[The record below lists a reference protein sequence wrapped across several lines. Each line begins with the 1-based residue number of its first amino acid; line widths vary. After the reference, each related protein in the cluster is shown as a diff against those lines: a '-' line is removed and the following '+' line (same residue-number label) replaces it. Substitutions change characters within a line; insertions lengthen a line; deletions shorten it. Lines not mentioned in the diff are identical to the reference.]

1 MNAKIKQLFAQLLKL
16 GSYQSEAGTL
26 IYEGELGIGTE
37 VFIED
42 EKGELIP
49 APDGTYGE
57 YTVIGGTIA
66 EPAAVEEV
74 IKENKEEA
82 TNIEIETLKA
92 ENEELRNRIAEL
104 EKELDAKAEEFKAQ
118 LKPAE
123 DEIKENNNKQ
133 IFKYSYK

>member
-1 MNAKIKQLFAQLLKL
+1 MNKKVKELFAQIIKL
-16 GSYQSEAGTL
+16 GYYRTDDGQTL
-26 IYEGELGIGTE
+26 IYEGELKVGTE
-37 VFIED
+37 VFVEGED
-42 EKGELIP
+42 GLTP